1 MLEILANLEK
11 RAREYFSN
19 VLNIVLLVCIANTVF
34 SVLAFCQAIENKN
47 EIRKIEKSAENSHNL
62 IKKKIDH
69 RYFNLTTTL
78 SEIHKTKINTL
89 NGELK

>member
-11 RAREYFSN
+11 RAKEYFSN

-34 SVLAFCQAIENKN
+34 SVFLYLQISEFKN
-47 EIRKIEKSAENSHNL
+47 EFNRIVKSSEISHNA
-62 IKKKIDH
+62 IKNKIDH

-78 SEIHKTKINTL
+78 SEIHNTKINTR

>member
-34 SVLAFCQAIENKN
+34 SVLAFCQSIENKK
-47 EIRKIEKSAENSHNL
+47 EMIKIEKSAENSHNL

-78 SEIHKTKINTL
+78 SEIHDTKINTL